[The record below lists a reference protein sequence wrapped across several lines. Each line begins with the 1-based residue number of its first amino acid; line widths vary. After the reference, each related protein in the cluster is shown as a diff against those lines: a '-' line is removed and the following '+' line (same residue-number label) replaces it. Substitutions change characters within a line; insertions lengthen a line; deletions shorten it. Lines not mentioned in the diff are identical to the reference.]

1 METKKEHNKKWYY
14 KRKKNGWDYPRKDND
29 ILPEFLSYV
38 RYDRVK
44 RSRKSVIRLLKRY
57 NGNVSASE
65 YIREAIK
72 QNIDSM
78 KSKEVRIILNQLKR
92 EWEINKII

>member
-1 METKKEHNKKWYY
+1 
-14 KRKKNGWDYPRKDND
+14 
-29 ILPEFLSYV
+29 
-38 RYDRVK
+38 
-44 RSRKSVIRLLKRY
+44 LLKRY
-57 NGNVSASE
+57 KGNVSASE